1 MAGLSE
7 VCSHVGALLFA
18 LDASVQYRKSTT
30 CTQEKCE
37 WLPSHVKEVPY
48 LPVCEVNFS
57 SAHKKYDK
65 LCEDKTEE
73 TVPKVY
79 KKSSVTA
86 PSSDEIKKFFTGI
99 AQCGS
104 KSIIL
109 SIVPPFNKDFLPKN
123 TYLPD
128 TITALFNEKYMELNY
143 MELLEKCH
151 DIQLS
156 ITEAGCKS
164 IEKETQNQAA
174 SKVWFAQRA
183 GRITASKLKAA
194 CRTDISKPSKSL
206 IN

>member
-1 MAGLSE
+1 LNTSQCDLFIKYYFKVNHTQRSLETPLKAWISSEKNGDIQLGHYNCMAGLSE

-18 LDASVQYRKSTT
+18 LDASVQYRKYTT
-30 CTQEKCE
+30 CTQQKCK

-48 LPVCEVNFS
+48 LPVCEVDFS

-86 PSSDEIKKFFTGI
+86 PSSDEIKQFFTGI

-109 SIVPPFNKDFLPKN
+109 SIVHLTRIFYQRTP
-123 TYLPD
+123 TYQ
-128 TITALFNEKYMELNY
+128 I
-143 MELLEKCH
+143 LLLH
-151 DIQLS
+151 YS
-156 ITEAGCKS
+156 MKS
-164 IEKETQNQAA
+164 TWN
-174 SKVWFAQRA
+174 
-183 GRITASKLKAA
+183 
-194 CRTDISKPSKSL
+194 
-206 IN
+206 